1 MRNGIIFEVFNNG
14 GYYML
19 DQLKD
24 QSKLIIG
31 TKQSLKVIRE
41 GNAQTLF
48 IAKDAERHVTR
59 AVEEEAKAM
68 HTHIVYAE
76 SMKKLGKACGI
87 EVGAATVVILK
98 EC

>member
-1 MRNGIIFEVFNNG
+1 MF
-14 GYYML
+14 

-24 QSKLIIG
+24 QAKLVIG
-31 TKQSLKVIRE
+31 TKQSLKAIKE
-41 GNAQTLF
+41 GHAQTLF

-68 HTHIVYAE
+68 QTQVVYAE

-98 EC
+98 